1 MKISYAI
8 TVCNEIEEI
17 KRLIPFLLKHKRDE
31 DEIVVQMDLDPSSGN
46 LGSEFTNL
54 DRNKREVFGY
64 IMQCQERGEIKTI
77 LRPLH
82 KDFAQF
88 KNHLTQ
94 QCSGD
99 YIFQID
105 ADEIP
110 HKKLIEILPDLLDSN
125 NEIDM
130 VWVPRVNTV
139 DGLTSEH
146 IKKWKWNVNDRG
158 WVNWPDW
165 QGRIYRNQ
173 PSIQW
178 KNRVHERLT
187 GIETYSTLPVDE
199 EFALYHPKT
208 IERQEKQNEYYETI

>member
-64 IMQCQERGEIKTI
+64 IMQCQEKGEIRVI
-77 LRPLH
+77 LHPLH

-110 HKKLIEILPDLLDSN
+110 HEKLIEILPDLLDSN
-125 NEIDM
+125 NEI
-130 VWVPRVNTV
+130 VKHYTK
-139 DGLTSEH
+139 L
-146 IKKWKWNVNDRG
+146 K
-158 WVNWPDW
+158 
-165 QGRIYRNQ
+165 
-173 PSIQW
+173 
-178 KNRVHERLT
+178 
-187 GIETYSTLPVDE
+187 LPIRKV
-199 EFALYHPKT
+199 
-208 IERQEKQNEYYETI
+208 

>member
-8 TVCNEIEEI
+8 TVCNEFIEIQRLLTFLLEH
-17 KRLIPFLLKHKRDE
+17 KRLQ
-31 DEIVVQMDLDPSSGN
+31 DEIVIQMDLSLDDLNSI
-46 LGSEFTNL
+46 SE
-54 DRNKREVFGY
+54 DKRSVWQY
-64 IMQCQERGEIKTI
+64 IMKHNEQGHCRVVFN
-77 LRPLH
+77 PLNG
-82 KDFAQF
+82 DFAAF
-88 KNHLTQ
+88 KNHLTE
-94 QCSGD
+94 QCTGD

-110 HKKLIEILPDLLDSN
+110 HEKLIEILPNLLDSN

-165 QGRIYRNQ
+165 QGRIYKNH

-178 KNRVHERLT
+178 KNRVHEQLT
-187 GIETYSTLPVDE
+187 GIDTYSTLPVDE

-208 IERQEKQNEYYETI
+208 IERQEKQNNYYETL

>member
-54 DRNKREVFGY
+54 DKSKREVFGY
-64 IMQCQERGEIKTI
+64 IMQCQEKGEIRVI
-77 LRPLH
+77 LHPLH

-99 YIFQID
+99 YNFQID

-110 HKKLIEILPDLLDSN
+110 NEYLIENLPTILESN
-125 NEIDM
+125 DFDVCM
-130 VWVPRVNTV
+130 VPRVNTV
-139 DGLTSEH
+139 EGLTETHIQKWGWRVNEH
-146 IKKWKWNVNDRG
+146 G
-158 WVNWPDW
+158 WVNWPDY
-165 QGRIYRNQ
+165 QMRLY
-173 PSIQW
+173 
-178 KNRVHERLT
+178 KNDPEIKWEGKVHEKIT
-187 GIETYSTLPVDE
+187 GFKTWTKFPE
-199 EFALYHPKT
+199 ALEMALFHPKT
-208 IERQEKQNEYYETI
+208 IERQIKQNKYYDTI